1 MRKSKKPYEIYGFF
15 SIYIKLIS
23 KKQESCKGRLKTKV
37 KIAKELK
44 TLKNKELKVLNQEE
58 L

>member
-23 KKQESCKGRLKTKV
+23 KKTGKL
-37 KIAKELK
+37 
-44 TLKNKELKVLNQEE
+44 
-58 L
+58 